1 MFKNLHIRDYDFKLI
16 LMIVAINV
24 LGILAIGS
32 ANSANL
38 SRQIL
43 GTCLGFFLM
52 IVLSFIDY
60 RILLKF
66 YWVAYFADI
75 MLLLAVR
82 FFGSSAGGAQRWF
95 EIAGIRF
102 QPSETAKILLIIFF
116 AQFIIKYKDKIN
128 TFSFIVSFMVLAGIP
143 MFLIY
148 NQPDLST
155 TMVIAIM
162 LCAILLVAGIS
173 WKLILGACALLIP
186 TAVVFLS
193 IILKEGQT
201 LIDAYQRKRILSF
214 IYPEKYVDDA
224 YQQTNAVI
232 AIGSGRLTG
241 KGLNNNVIG
250 SMNNGNYII
259 APDTDF
265 IFSVIGEEL
274 GFVGCLVVILLLF
287 GIAIECIL
295 IARKSKDVGGRVIA
309 AGMGTLV
316 AIQSFFNMGVATFI
330 LPNTGLP
337 LPFVSYGLTSLVSL
351 YIGMGFVLNVRF
363 RSGETQTRNESNEL
377 NIDIDLRMSLDET
390 I

>member
-116 AQFIIKYKDKIN
+116 AQFIMKYREKIN
-128 TFSFIVSFMVLAGIP
+128 TIVFIVSYIVLCAIP
-143 MFLIY
+143 MALIY
-148 NQPDLST
+148 KQPDLST
-155 TMVIAIM
+155 TIVF
-162 LCAILLVAGIS
+162 CILLVSLLFVAGIN
-173 WKLILGACALLIP
+173 WKVVLGAITVAIP
-186 TAVVFLS
+186 TSIIFLS
-193 IILKEGQT
+193 AILKEDQK
-201 LIDAYQRKRILSF
+201 IVEPYQRRRILSF
-214 IYPEKYVDDA
+214 FYPEKFVDNA
-224 YQQTNAVI
+224 YQQTNSVI
-232 AIGSGRLTG
+232 AIGSGQLFG
-241 KGLNNNVIG
+241 KGLNNNEITSLKNG
-250 SMNNGNYII
+250 SYII
-259 APDTDF
+259 EPGTDF
-265 IFSVIGEEL
+265 IYAVIGEEL
-274 GFVGCLVVILLLF
+274 GFVGCIIVLLLLF
-287 GIAIECIL
+287 LIVFECFLVARRSSDIA
-295 IARKSKDVGGRVIA
+295 GRIIGV
-309 AGMGTLV
+309 GMGVLLGIHT
-316 AIQSFFNMGVATFI
+316 FFNIGVTTFI
-330 LPNTGLP
+330 LPNTGLT
-337 LPFVSYGLTSLVSL
+337 LPFVSYGLTSLVSF
-351 YIGMGFVLNVRF
+351 YIGLGFVLSVRLHSQPV
-363 RSGETQTRNESNEL
+363 RETREISF
-377 NIDIDLRMSLDET
+377 
-390 I
+390 